1 MSEATP
7 LIDVLIPAYNAG
19 RTVYSALD
27 SIRNQTVRD
36 IRIIVI
42 DDGSTDDTSAIIGG
56 IAAQD
61 PRIEL
66 HRQENGGIVDA
77 LNFGLQQCR
86 AQFLARFDSDDLSYP
101 DRFARQVEF
110 LRANP
115 DFVAVGGGVRHI
127 DEDGQPTGSVTILP
141 SPELSDPTWVPSRE
155 PYIIHPFLMARRAD
169 MEAVGGYRYVFHA
182 EDTDLFW
189 RLQERGKLHNLQD
202 TLGDYRMHINSVSS
216 ASIRNARMSA
226 VHSQLSGIA
235 ALRRRRGEPDLVF
248 EKRFLADYNDA
259 PSLSAVSALASR
271 SLAAAE
277 QDQLELSLAAKM
289 IELASY
295 RPFNLE
301 DADCGFIRSAL
312 RRHYGRLSPANR
324 KELDKRLCGS
334 AARMTAEGAGRRA
347 HALLQPHL
355 YAGFA
360 GRLMLR
366 KLMPPELLRRFRLLT
381 GRATFYK

>member
-7 LIDVLIPAYNAG
+7 LIDILIPTYNAG
-19 RTVYSALD
+19 RTIHSALD

-36 IRIIVI
+36 IRIVVI
-42 DDGSTDDTSAIIGG
+42 DDGSTDDTAAIIGG

-61 PRIEL
+61 PRVEL
-66 HRQENGGIVDA
+66 HSQENGGIVDA
-77 LNFGLQQCR
+77 LNFGLQRCR

-110 LRANP
+110 LHSNP
-115 DFVAVGGGVRHI
+115 EFVAVGGGVRHI
-127 DEDGQPTGSVTILP
+127 DEDGQPIGSVTNLV

-202 TLGDYRMHINSVSS
+202 ILGDYRMHVNSVSS
-216 ASIRNARMSA
+216 ASVRNARVSA
-226 VHSQLSGIA
+226 AHSQLAGIS
-235 ALRRRRGEPDLVF
+235 ALLRRRGEPDLVF

-259 PSLSAVSALASR
+259 PSLHAIFALACR
-271 SLAAAE
+271 SLASAE

-301 DADCGFIRSAL
+301 DADCCFIRSAL
-312 RRHYGRLSPANR
+312 RRHYGLLSPANR

-334 AARMTAEGAGRRA
+334 AARMMAEGAGRNA
-347 HALLQPHL
+347 QALLQPHL
-355 YAGFA
+355 YAGFL
-360 GRLMLR
+360 GRLAAR
-366 KLMPPELLRRFRLLT
+366 KLIPRELFHRIRLLS